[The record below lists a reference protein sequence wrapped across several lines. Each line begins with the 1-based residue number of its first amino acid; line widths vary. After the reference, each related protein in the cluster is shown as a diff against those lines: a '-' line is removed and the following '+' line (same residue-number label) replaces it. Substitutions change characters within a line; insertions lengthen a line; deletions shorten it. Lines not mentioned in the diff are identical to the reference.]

1 MSCNLKPRRKDLIP
15 VTRGDTYPA
24 INFTASGTENALS
37 SVAMS
42 VYIAGGTSPAL
53 TLSNGS
59 GITITDAT
67 AGSWAFTIDE
77 MTPATTEALT
87 AGIYF
92 YDIQTVDSAG
102 VKKTR
107 LAGSWAILTQVT
119 PN

>member
-1 MSCNLKPRRKDLIP
+1 MSCNLKPRGKDLPP
-15 VTRGDTYPA
+15 VTQGDTYPG
-24 INFTASGTENALS
+24 INLTATNTEEALT

-42 VYIAGGTSPAL
+42 VYLAGSSSPAL

-77 MTPATTEALT
+77 MSPATTEAMT

-92 YDIQTVDSAG
+92 YDLQTVDAAG
-102 VKKTR
+102 TKKTR
-107 LAGSWAILTQVT
+107 LAGSWHILTQVT